1 MKASGIMKKNGFVE
15 GAVIATAAVIV
26 TKILGML
33 YVIPFYDI
41 IGSKGGALYSYA
53 YNIYTIF
60 LGISSAGIPTAIS
73 KIISEY
79 NTLGM
84 EEAKYRTFKIG
95 KKIIGYI
102 SIVAFLIMF
111 IFADAI
117 GYAIIG
123 NMSGGNTPQ
132 DIAFVIRCV
141 SFAIL
146 VIPYLSVTKG
156 YIQGHSIVGPSSV
169 GSILEQVIRIF
180 VILTG
185 SFLVYKVLSLS
196 LTLAVGV
203 AVSGAFFGGL
213 AAYFYLRRKMKEN
226 KATLGIKK
234 YEKKDA
240 VSNKEITKKIIGY
253 SIPFIII
260 NIATSIYNFTDMV
273 LIMRGLNILGFSTT
287 DAEFIQSAITT
298 WSTKICMVISAFAMG
313 MSVSLIPNIVS
324 SFVKKDWKELESKV
338 NKAYQIILTISIPC
352 SLGILILAKPV
363 WTIFYGNSTYGPQV
377 LSIMIVSAVFANLYS
392 ITFNTM
398 QSLNK
403 YKTVYTS
410 VLVGFGINGILDIP
424 LMWVCHKVGLPAFWG
439 ATIATMLGYITSIL
453 IATRDLKKKHNMSFK
468 STFGVFGELLVPSLL
483 MVGALF
489 IFNGLVH
496 FDISTRIGSIV
507 TIALNA
513 IIGGTIYLVCAY
525 KMGILSEVFG
535 KAYLNKI
542 IKKLTFGKVSLKS

>member
-1 MKASGIMKKNGFVE
+1 MKVSGIMKKNSFVE
-15 GAVIATAAVIV
+15 GAVIATVAVII

-41 IGSKGGALYSYA
+41 IGTKGGALYSYA

-84 EEAKYRTFKIG
+84 EEAKYRTFSIG
-95 KKIIGYI
+95 KKLIGYI
-102 SIVAFLIMF
+102 SIVGFIVMF
-111 IFADAI
+111 VFADFMAI
-117 GYAIIG
+117 AIIG
-123 NMSGGNTPQ
+123 NMSGGNTVE
-132 DIAFVIRCV
+132 DIAFVIRCI

-169 GSILEQVIRIF
+169 GNILEQIVRIF

-185 SFLVYKVLSLS
+185 SFLVYKVFSLS

-213 AAYFYLRRKMKEN
+213 IAYLYLKHKMKEN
-226 KATLGIKK
+226 KELLGIKK
-234 YEKKDA
+234 YEKKDE
-240 VSNKEITKKIIGY
+240 VTNKEIIKKILGY

-273 LIMRGLNILGFSTT
+273 LIIRGLNMLGFSTA

-298 WSTKICMVISAFAMG
+298 WSTKVCMVINSFAMG

-324 SFVKKDWKELESKV
+324 EFVKKDWTGVNEKM
-338 NKAYQIILTISIPC
+338 NKAYQIILIISIPC
-352 SLGILILAKPV
+352 GVGLCILAKPV
-363 WTIFYGNSTYGPQV
+363 WTIFYGMSTYGPQV
-377 LSIMIVSAVFANLYS
+377 LAIMVISAIFANLYS

-403 YKTVYTS
+403 YRTVYLS
-410 VLVGFGINGILDIP
+410 VFVGFGVNALLDIP
-424 LMWVCHKVGLPAFWG
+424 LMMLFDRIGIPPFWG
-439 ATIATMLGYITSIL
+439 ATVATITGYIISMKIATF
-453 IATRDLKKKHNMSFK
+453 DLKKNHKMSFK
-468 STFGVFGELLVPSLL
+468 DNYIMAGKILVPTAVMVAVLCIMNKLIPFDATTTVGSLI
-483 MVGALF
+483 MIVSNAL
-489 IFNGLVH
+489 V
-496 FDISTRIGSIV
+496 
-507 TIALNA
+507 
-513 IIGGTIYLVCAY
+513 GGTIYLSISY
-525 KMGILSEVFG
+525 KWGLFDQVFG
-535 KAYLNKI
+535 KDYVHKI
-542 IKKLTFGKVSLKS
+542 IKKLTFGKVSLDS